1 MFFKE
6 EGDYMSN
13 FEVASNNSGE
23 EFYPQEPK
31 VYEAQPD
38 SAEFLKCQTGFQASI
53 IEYLTNENVK
63 KVEEELR
70 SAGKSDD
77 EIGKKKIEVA
87 NAAMMDFLDNHAA
100 AYKYLLKKDSSQSVE
115 IIRLEKQNPG
125 PSKKNTETAE
135 EYAQKKELYDAT
147 KEERMSLAESIIQ
160 ELNSQKMTII
170 NGVLEQLKVG
180 RKLEKG
186 GILPAE
192 FMDFC
197 DPAFEKMYTENP
209 QSLKEAV
216 ANQKVAEFFS
226 KQIAAIKENRR
237 LVEESRASKAA

>member
-147 KEERMSLAESIIQ
+147 KEERMSAL
-160 ELNSQKMTII
+160 T
-170 NGVLEQLKVG
+170 
-180 RKLEKG
+180 
-186 GILPAE
+186 
-192 FMDFC
+192 
-197 DPAFEKMYTENP
+197 
-209 QSLKEAV
+209 
-216 ANQKVAEFFS
+216 FF
-226 KQIAAIKENRR
+226 
-237 LVEESRASKAA
+237 LLL